1 MTEMTHYTKSLFEK
15 GKERKRLSKQLA
27 QLVATVAEEITLI
40 LNEGAKA
47 YVEGVG
53 WLEVIRRESNLDT
66 AYYLALKDEYEYRVF
81 NSQTPDSE
89 YYLHG
94 DLRCLI
100 RSATRDEY
108 LAFANHLP
116 HIIDAFKAGQQD
128 IINAL
133 REAFDVLRAVVE
145 AKPDTK

>member
-1 MTEMTHYTKSLFEK
+1 MAEMTHYTKSLLEK

-40 LNEGAKA
+40 LDEGAEA

-66 AYYLALKDEYEYRVF
+66 AYYLALRDGHEYRVF
-81 NSQTPDSE
+81 NSKTPDSE

-116 HIIDAFKAGQQD
+116 QIIQAFEAGEQD
-128 IINAL
+128 VIDAL
-133 REAFDVLRAVVE
+133 REAFGVLRAVVE
-145 AKPDTK
+145 AEPDTE